1 MMKQVPLAEL
11 QTRMQRFRAEMDAT
25 RPDWGIAAVFSKINL
40 YYFTGTMQDGVLLIP
55 RGEEAV
61 FWVRRSYERAMDE
74 SLFPKIQA
82 MSSFRDA
89 AAAMKSIPAEVYLE
103 A

>member
-25 RPDWGIAAVFSKINL
+25 RPDWAIAAVFSKINL

-55 RGEEAV
+55 RLARIFQFLLMAVVFIVKPTGLFGEKE
-61 FWVRRSYERAMDE
+61 
-74 SLFPKIQA
+74 
-82 MSSFRDA
+82 
-89 AAAMKSIPAEVYLE
+89 
-103 A
+103 